1 VNALG
6 GSCWTAG
13 DVQKLKDLLAAKKP
27 FSVIAEELGRSI
39 EAVCSKTNRLGLK
52 VDYDDEE

>member
-27 FSVIAEELGRSI
+27 FNVNAEELGRSVKV
-39 EAVCSKTNRLGLK
+39 VCSKTNRLGLT
-52 VDYDDEE
+52 VDDDEE